1 VDPREANMGVKR
13 HLHLLP
19 LLGIIPSFL
28 LAAYSLTQPWARG
41 RFMLVLGISRSPGAA
56 LLVVMMLA
64 GMVAVSV
71 TAATRFR
78 YLTLAGAVHL
88 AMGTVMG
95 GVSWIAFRMV
105 RHAGVKLLGFVPLT
119 SIHPADGLW
128 LFFAA
133 SLMVMVLGC
142 VEIAVSQERRR
153 RRTRVHARA
162 DARIS

>member
-1 VDPREANMGVKR
+1 MRMKR
-13 HLHLLP
+13 QLHLLP

-56 LLVVMMLA
+56 LLVVIVLA
-64 GMVAVSV
+64 GMVAVSM
-71 TAATRFR
+71 TAAARFR

-88 AMGTVMG
+88 AMGALMG

-128 LFFAA
+128 LFLGA
-133 SLMVMVLGC
+133 SLMVVLLGL
-142 VEIAVSQERRR
+142 VEIAVSRERRR
-153 RRTRVHARA
+153 HRKRMSRLRPA
-162 DARIS
+162 

>member
-1 VDPREANMGVKR
+1 MKR

-28 LAAYSLTQPWARG
+28 LAAYSLTQPWAHG

-56 LLVVMMLA
+56 MLVVMMLA

-88 AMGTVMG
+88 AMGTLMS
-95 GVSWIAFRMV
+95 GVAWLAFRMV

-128 LFFAA
+128 LFLTA
-133 SLMVMVLGC
+133 SLMVVVLGL
-142 VEIAVSQERRR
+142 VEVAASQERRR
-153 RRTRVHARA
+153 RKRRVRARA
-162 DARIS
+162 EVRPS

>member
-1 VDPREANMGVKR
+1 MGVKR

-19 LLGIIPSFL
+19 LVGIIPSFL

-56 LLVVMMLA
+56 LLVVLMLA
-64 GMVAVSV
+64 GMVAVSM
-71 TAATRFR
+71 TAAARFR

-88 AMGTVMG
+88 AMGALMG

-128 LFFAA
+128 LFLAA
-133 SLMVMVLGC
+133 SLMVMVLGL
-142 VEIAVSQERRR
+142 VEIAVSRERRR
-153 RRTRVHARA
+153 RRTRAPRPRPA
-162 DARIS
+162 

>member
-1 VDPREANMGVKR
+1 MRMKR
-13 HLHLLP
+13 QLHLLP

-56 LLVVMMLA
+56 LLVVIVLA
-64 GMVAVSV
+64 GMVAVSM
-71 TAATRFR
+71 TAAARFR

-88 AMGTVMG
+88 GMGALMG

-128 LFFAA
+128 LFLGA
-133 SLMVMVLGC
+133 SLMVVVLGL

-153 RRTRVHARA
+153 RRKRMSRLRPA
-162 DARIS
+162 